1 MAYKSVLTILLM
13 LTLCCIFCPL
23 TSAKQTLPTDQS
35 NPDNTLKYFGYYS
48 NSSFVIGKNDCTLLF
63 TNSSHY
69 KQKTIQQDGYTHYKS
84 TPTITTII
92 DYIFM
97 ESPQFDSNPYSYSSI
112 YLNIKGNGLILNREQ
127 IAYER
132 RLTAAEI
139 KQHQEPY
146 TQNEVNSNL
155 NTLPDEV
162 IIGKSPGAN
171 KQFGVFIDLKTLKKL
186 APELKNNFKWISTSL
201 AISGYPSFEW
211 VDTIYEPL
219 QQPTKTDKKQ
229 K

>member
-1 MAYKSVLTILLM
+1 M
-13 LTLCCIFCPL
+13 FCPL

-35 NPDNTLKYFGYYS
+35 NPDNDLNYFGYYS
-48 NSSFVIGKNDCTLLF
+48 NPSSVTGNDDCTLLF

-69 KQKTIQQDGYTHYKS
+69 NEETIQQDGYTHYKS

-97 ESPQFDSNPYSYSSI
+97 ESPQFDSNPYAYSSI
-112 YLNIKGNGLILNREQ
+112 FLNIKGNGLILNREE

-132 RLTAAEI
+132 RLTAVEI
-139 KQHQEPY
+139 EQYKYQEPY

-162 IIGKSPGAN
+162 IIGKSPGTYT
-171 KQFGVFIDLKTLKKL
+171 QFGVFIDLKTLKKL
-186 APELKNNFKWISTSL
+186 APELENNFKWISTSL
-201 AISGYPSFEW
+201 SISGYPTFEW

-219 QQPTKTDKKQ
+219 QQPTKTE
-229 K
+229 